1 MLPLI
6 KLLRPHHWTKNLFVF
21 TGILF
26 SHDWENASL
35 WLDVLMTALAFS
47 LTSSAVYVINDIAD
61 REQDR
66 LHPEKCRRPIAS
78 GAVDL
83 KTARILGGVVMLV
96 GLGLAYLVSIEALGI
111 IVIYLLMNLAYSAG
125 LKHVAILDVFI
136 IALGFM
142 LRILAGT
149 IGVGIPPSQ
158 WLLLCGFMITLF
170 LGFAKRSSEMMA
182 LEDAGVDHRKSLED
196 YNMSLLDLMLGIT
209 GAATIMTYSLYTMS
223 ESTISI
229 HGTSQLIYTVPF
241 VTYGIF
247 RYILLLH
254 RHGQGTD
261 PSSDLFKDPQMLI
274 TGIGWAV
281 VTFLLMR

>member
-35 WLDVLMTALAFS
+35 WLDVFMTALAFS

-66 LHPEKCRRPIAS
+66 LHPEKRRRPIAS

-83 KTARILGGVVMLV
+83 NTARAMGTLVMLA
-96 GLGLAYLVSIEALGI
+96 GLGLAYFVSIEALAI

-223 ESTISI
+223 ESTIAV

>member
-1 MLPLI
+1 MLQLI

-26 SHDWENASL
+26 SHQWENAGL
-35 WLDVLMTALAFS
+35 WLDVILAALAFS

-66 LHPEKCRRPIAS
+66 LHPDKCRRPIAS
-78 GAVDL
+78 GAVGVG
-83 KTARILGGVVMLV
+83 TARVLGVVVMAA
-96 GLGLAYLVSIEALGI
+96 GLALSYSVSFEVMGI

-149 IGVGIPPSQ
+149 TGVGVPPSQ

-170 LGFAKRSSEMMA
+170 LGFAKRSSEIMA
-182 LEDAGVDHRKSLED
+182 LEDEGVEHRRSLED

-223 ESTISI
+223 DATLQI
-229 HGTSQLIYTVPF
+229 HGTSSLIYTVPF

-254 RHGQGTD
+254 RHGQGGD
-261 PSSDLFKDPQMLI
+261 PTTELFRDPHMLI
-274 TGIGWAV
+274 TGTAWAV
-281 VTFLLMR
+281 TTIWLVR

>member
-83 KTARILGGVVMLV
+83 NTARILGGVVMLV

>member
-26 SHDWENASL
+26 SHNWENASL
-35 WLDVLMTALAFS
+35 WLDVIMAALAFS

-78 GAVDL
+78 GVVGL
-83 KTARILGGVVMLV
+83 NTARVVGAVVMLL

-223 ESTISI
+223 DTTVAV

>member
-1 MLPLI
+1 MLSLI

-66 LHPEKCRRPIAS
+66 LHPEKRRRPIAS
-78 GAVDL
+78 GAVGL
-83 KTARILGGVVMLV
+83 NTARVLGGVVMLV
-96 GLGLAYLVSIEALGI
+96 GVGLAYLVSIEALGI

-223 ESTISI
+223 EATISI

>member
-35 WLDVLMTALAFS
+35 WLDVIMTAMAFS

-66 LHPEKCRRPIAS
+66 LHPEKRRRPIAS
-78 GAVDL
+78 GAVGL
-83 KTARILGGVVMLV
+83 NTARVLGVVVMVV

-223 ESTISI
+223 ESTIAV

>member
-35 WLDVLMTALAFS
+35 WFDVITTALAFS

-66 LHPEKCRRPIAS
+66 LHPDKCRRPIAS
-78 GAVDL
+78 GTVGL
-83 KTARILGGVVMLV
+83 NTARVLGAVVMV
-96 GLGLAYLVSIEALGI
+96 IGLGLAYLVSIEALGI

-182 LEDAGVDHRKSLED
+182 LEDAGGDHRKSLED

-223 ESTISI
+223 ETTIAV

>member
-35 WLDVLMTALAFS
+35 WFDVIMTALAFS

-66 LHPEKCRRPIAS
+66 LHPDKCRRPIAS
-78 GAVDL
+78 GAVGL
-83 KTARILGGVVMLV
+83 NTARVLGAVVMV
-96 GLGLAYLVSIEALGI
+96 IGLGLAYLVSIEALGI

-182 LEDAGVDHRKSLED
+182 LEDAGGDHRKSLED

-223 ESTISI
+223 ETTIAI

-254 RHGQGTD
+254 RHGHGTD